1 VESKLHYLTS
11 IDPAIFL
18 GLSSILVAISLTALI
33 VAAIPALW
41 QLVNTSRS
49 AEKLLDTLNREL
61 PPTLEALRITGLDVG
76 DLSEEVTQGIQAVSG
91 VVKQV
96 ERSAI
101 AIEQQAQTATNNTR
115 SLWIGVKVAW
125 QSWRDHK

>member
-1 VESKLHYLTS
+1 
-11 IDPAIFL
+11 
-18 GLSSILVAISLTALI
+18 
-33 VAAIPALW
+33 
-41 QLVNTSRS
+41 
-49 AEKLLDTLNREL
+49 
-61 PPTLEALRITGLDVG
+61 
-76 DLSEEVTQGIQAVSG
+76 

>member
-11 IDPAIFL
+11 VDPAIFL
-18 GLSSILVAISLTALI
+18 GLSSILVAISLTALV